1 LFVVVP
7 LFPYCVRRS
16 FAGLRPQITQACP
29 ANCDCICMSEIPKAY
44 EPQSVEDK
52 WYDFWLKQGCFT
64 ADPARVTDKRPA
76 YSIVIPPPNVTGML
90 HMGHVLNNT
99 IQDILARRA
108 RMDGKEVLWLPGTDH
123 AGIATEG
130 MVAKQIRKEEKKDK
144 RDIGRE
150 EFIKRV
156 WQWKERH
163 GGIIIQQLKKLG
175 CSCDWTRE
183 RFTMDPEYV
192 RGVQRVF
199 VDLYRKGLIYRGK
212 RMVNWCPATQTALSD
227 EEVEMKP
234 QKGFMYHFRVEAV
247 EKDGTPVKITARPL
261 TPSLSPSEGERVD
274 GRPGEGKSSGPQIDS
289 DGRTWL
295 TIATTRPETIPAD
308 TAVAVNPKDPRYAHL
323 IGKHVYRALPLDAP
337 KEQRIIP
344 IIGDEH
350 VDFEFGTGVLKVTP
364 AHDKADFDIGQR
376 HQLPIIDVLTPDGKM
391 TAAAGAELAGLDRF
405 VARKKA
411 AEILEAA
418 GALAKTEPYE
428 NNVGFSQRADVPIE
442 PRLSEQ
448 WFLKYPA
455 VEQSRACVEQEDPVG
470 RASSRAES
478 GEAKGG
484 SSGASPHQKMRFHP
498 QRWAKVYDHWLT
510 NIQDWCISRQLWW
523 GHRIPVWYNEEARR
537 KLTTHIPIIEL
548 TGSELAGDSIK
559 QLRDAA
565 WEFAANNKLL
575 NQAFPNAETGWEIV
589 VRPASLEHAFTHRG
603 AANIQAV
610 PALPELIRTAIKLG
624 SLHHVPANEHFKAVH
639 LFVAAVRIGGELFQ
653 VRITVKE
660 HLDGQKL
667 YDHQVFKRNTPDG
680 QSPTP
685 TALASEPTRPTSG
698 ADILIGDLFEDVN
711 SAPTFTRC
719 QLEEPGPGWRQDP
732 DVLDTWFSSWLWPF
746 ATMGWSGEKSQ
757 DSRNPTLQAFYPTTD
772 LVTGPDIIFFWVA
785 RMIMAGY
792 EYMGE
797 LPFRNVY
804 FTGIIRDKQG
814 RKMSKTLGN
823 SPDPLE
829 LIAKYGAD
837 ALRFGT
843 MRSAPLGQDVL
854 FDEKDVEL
862 GRNFCNKLWN
872 ACRFRQMVGQTS
884 RLSPS
889 DSGEA
894 SKNETGATPVLRDE
908 VQGEIN
914 PSLLTSDDK
923 WILLKLHEAIREISE
938 ALNTYNFSTAVQ
950 ALYRFFWSEY
960 CDWYVEASK
969 AVLGSA
975 ERGVRSAEQARRAAN
990 TIAVIDFVLSH
1001 TLRLFHP
1008 FLPFIT
1014 EELWQGMGYATDMP
1028 EGQGGKTIMNAPWPK
1043 PFDSDSRDHYGLDD
1057 CYLEFANAKYEVVT
1071 QGRNLRRV
1079 GNIQAGK
1086 KVKFVLK
1093 PGREILPHDAEV
1105 IKILLNAEA
1114 IEISEN
1120 YIAKK
1125 GTPTAH
1131 TPFGELF
1138 LPLEGLVDVEA
1149 EKSRLTKEKEKI
1161 EAEILRV
1168 KQKLANPAFTQKAPP
1183 TVLQEHEQRL
1193 EDWKV
1198 KLEHVKAALEGLNG

>member
-1 LFVVVP
+1 
-7 LFPYCVRRS
+7 
-16 FAGLRPQITQACP
+16 
-29 ANCDCICMSEIPKAY
+29 MSEIPKAY

-64 ADPARVTDKRPA
+64 ADPARVSDKRPA

-99 IQDILARRA
+99 IQDILSRKA

-156 WQWKERH
+156 WQWKEKH
-163 GGIIIQQLKKLG
+163 GGIIISQLKKLG

-183 RFTMDPEYV
+183 RFTMDPDYV
-192 RGVQRVF
+192 RNVQRVF
-199 VDLYRKGLIYRGK
+199 VDLYKKGLIYRGK

-234 QKGFMYHFRVEAV
+234 QKGFMYHFKVQLVE
-247 EKDGTPVKITARPL
+247 EPN
-261 TPSLSPSEGERVD
+261 
-274 GRPGEGKSSGPQIDS
+274 
-289 DGRTWL
+289 TWL

-308 TAVAVNPKDPRYAHL
+308 TAVAVNPKDPRYTHL
-323 IGKHVYRALPLDAP
+323 IGKHVYRALPLDVP

-344 IIGDEH
+344 IIADEH

-364 AHDKADFDIGQR
+364 AHDKADFEIGQR
-376 HQLPIIDVLTPDGKM
+376 HKLPVIDVLTPDAKM
-391 TAAAGAELAGLDRF
+391 TAEAGADLIGLDRF

-418 GALAKTEPYE
+418 GALDKAEPYE

-455 VEQSRACVEQEDPVG
+455 VPESKACVAEG
-470 RASSRAES
+470 RM
-478 GEAKGG
+478 K
-484 SSGASPHQKMRFHP
+484 FHP
-498 QRWAKVYDHWLT
+498 DRWAKVYDHWLK

-523 GHRIPVWYNEEARR
+523 GHRIPVWTNRSTGALLFSFFNEQ
-537 KLTTHIPIIEL
+537 I
-548 TGSELAGDSIK
+548 D
-559 QLRDAA
+559 QLGESA
-565 WEFAANNKLL
+565 
-575 NQAFPNAETGWEIV
+575 V
-589 VRPASLEHAFTHRG
+589 VRVFKERG
-603 AANIQAV
+603 KFEVPTDEWAKIGDEEEVDVAV
-610 PALPELIRTAIKLG
+610 AGVLISEQESQLLKLG
-624 SLHHVPANEHFKAVH
+624 
-639 LFVAAVRIGGELFQ
+639 
-653 VRITVKE
+653 
-660 HLDGQKL
+660 
-667 YDHQVFKRNTPDG
+667 
-680 QSPTP
+680 
-685 TALASEPTRPTSG
+685 
-698 ADILIGDLFEDVN
+698 
-711 SAPTFTRC
+711 FT
-719 QLEEPGPGWRQDP
+719 QDP

-746 ATMGWSGEKSQ
+746 ATMGWPE
-757 DSRNPTLQAFYPTTD
+757 NTETLKKFYPTTN

-792 EYMGE
+792 EYMGDAKFA
-797 LPFRNVY
+797 LPDAMPFKNVY

-872 ACRFRQMVGQTS
+872 ACRFRQMQG
-884 RLSPS
+884 
-889 DSGEA
+889 G
-894 SKNETGATPVLRDE
+894 E

-914 PSLLTSDDK
+914 SSLLTSDDK
-923 WILLKLHEAIREISE
+923 WILLKLDAAVREISE
-938 ALNTYNFSTAVQ
+938 ALDSYNFSTAVQ
-950 ALYRFFWSEY
+950 TLYRFFWSEY

-969 AVLGSA
+969 AVFFGNDGA
-975 ERGVRSAEQARRAAN
+975 QKAN
-990 TIAVIDFVLSH
+990 TLAVIDFVLSH
-1001 TLRLFHP
+1001 TLRLFQP

-1014 EELWQGMGYATDMP
+1014 EELWHGMGYSSDMP

-1043 PFDSDSRDHYGLDD
+1043 TFEGEVRDQFSLDE
-1057 CYLEFANAKYEVVT
+1057 CYLEFAQTKYDLVT
-1071 QGRNLRRV
+1071 EGRNLRRI
-1079 GNIQAGK
+1079 GNIQAAK
-1086 KVKFVLK
+1086 RVRFVLK
-1093 PGREILPHDAEV
+1093 PVGEIIPHDAEV

-1114 IEISEN
+1114 LEIVAD
-1120 YIAKK
+1120 YQPKK

-1131 TPFGELF
+1131 TKMGELF

-1149 EKSRLTKEKEKI
+1149 EKVRLSKEKEKI
-1161 EAEILRV
+1161 EAEIV
-1168 KQKLANPAFTQKAPP
+1168 KVEQKLANPAFTQKVPAS
-1183 TVLQEHEQRL
+1183 VLQEHQQRL
-1193 EDWKV
+1193 MDWQA
-1198 KLEHVKAALEGLNG
+1198 KLAHVKAALEALGQ